1 MNKQYIATNLQTL
14 KDNGFKYN
22 YQEKYYTYDFP
33 VYKYKRRPVI
43 FCKVF
48 VYEEDKTIRF
58 EVVDGN
64 NNLYA
69 SYYNREYG
77 KNELLNGIDSVIRK
91 QFKILSIKQI
101 VRRNS
106 KYD

>member
-1 MNKQYIATNLQTL
+1 MKEYTIKDLQNL
-14 KDNGFKYN
+14 KDKGFKYN

-33 VYKYKRRPVI
+33 VYRYKRKPLI

-48 VYEEDKTIRF
+48 IYEEDKTVRF
-58 EVVDGN
+58 EIVDAN

-77 KNELLNGIDSVIRK
+77 KNELLENIDSAIRK
-91 QFKILSIKQI
+91 EFMKLGIK
-101 VRRNS
+101 
-106 KYD
+106 KEKL